1 MVIFLCNIYIT
12 YLFANMV
19 FALDPSNIVVKW
31 LWCTQVR
38 AVCTKNMDSIMCW
51 DKRSIYLFF
60 LSFLHQNVSS
70 GYSLA
75 IPLCGNAR
83 EYPLFWCKND
93 PKFSFQ
99 LSLYLELCSLPSV
112 CAAAEVEILNPGP
125 TEP

>member
-1 MVIFLCNIYIT
+1 MLFVLRIWIASCVGIKGVFIF
-12 YLFANMV
+12 
-19 FALDPSNIVVKW
+19 
-31 LWCTQVR
+31 
-38 AVCTKNMDSIMCW
+38 
-51 DKRSIYLFF
+51 FF

-75 IPLCGNAR
+75 LPLCGNAR

-125 TEP
+125 AEP